1 MSEYQLK
8 DLQLLFTTGSLRSAV
23 VAAAPMKKGYTLFID
38 DKFFLF
44 AQRGG
49 IRHFSSID
57 AACKAAENIG
67 FKSITVKLD
76 ALK

>member
-1 MSEYQLK
+1 MPEYQLK
-8 DLQLLFTTGSLRSAV
+8 DLQLLFSTGSLSSALV
-23 VAAAPMKKGYTLFID
+23 STAPMKKGYVLFID
-38 DKFFLF
+38 NKYFLF
-44 AQRGG
+44 AQRNG

-76 ALK
+76 VLK